1 MAEKRSRASWSS
13 DFVNKTF
20 LDACIQELT
29 SNGREGSGLKGTSW
43 NTIAKKLK
51 KEHDFVVDKKQM
63 KYRYDYLKSKY
74 AVWLKLKNKTGNLYN
89 PITNTFQMTDEE
101 WKAEAKLNK
110 MVEKLRNAPL
120 LYPELC
126 TQLFDGATSTGA
138 ASWGPSS
145 TLPHPAEAFTTQDYD
160 DIEMVDTAPQMD
172 IPASTSTVPPP
183 TSASHA
189 SVDSSVRSKNK
200 RGKRNASTDT
210 LDDDIREVGKE
221 IMKAAQAFAQT
232 HNLDKE
238 MDECIEKLKVL
249 EWGSSD
255 PKYITVL
262 MLFAENAG
270 NRKIWLRL
278 ESSTCELWVK
288 SAGKNFGLLG

>member
-20 LDACIQELT
+20 LDACIEELT
-29 SNGREGSGLKGTSW
+29 SNGREGSGLK
-43 NTIAKKLK
+43 
-51 KEHDFVVDKKQM
+51 EHGFVVDKKQM
-63 KYRYDYLKSKY
+63 KYHYDYLKSKY
-74 AVWLKLKNKTGNLYN
+74 AVWLKLKNKTRNLYN
-89 PITNTFQMTDEE
+89 LITNTFQMTDEE

-120 LYPELC
+120 LYPDLC

-145 TLPHPAEAFTTQDYD
+145 TLPYPAEVFTTQDYE
-160 DIEMVDTAPQMD
+160 DIEMVDTPPQMD
-172 IPASTSTVPPP
+172 IPASASTVPPP

-189 SVDSSVRSKNK
+189 SGDSSGRSKNK
-200 RGKRNASTDT
+200 RGKRNAPTDT
-210 LDDDIREVGKE
+210 LDDDIKEVGKE

-232 HNLDKE
+232 NNLDKE
-238 MDECIEKLKVL
+238 MDECIEKLKGL
-249 EWGSSD
+249 EWGDSD
-255 PKYITVL
+255 PKYITAL

-270 NRKIWLRL
+270 NRKIWLHL